1 MRIRSFKFNGQAQV
15 TTQSHSVVGSNAD
28 NAQGFL
34 KALKVW
40 ETVQVLQ
47 ADIQTQAAVAR
58 RLRALPIAKAV
69 GNPVAKVFVAFGA
82 ALEADRANFPN
93 IKYHQ
98 MHMKMLDRQT
108 TYVCS

>member
-1 MRIRSFKFNGQAQV
+1 M
-15 TTQSHSVVGSNAD
+15 
-28 NAQGFL
+28 
-34 KALKVW
+34 
-40 ETVQVLQ
+40 LQ
-47 ADIQTQAAVAR
+47 AGIQTQAAVAR

-98 MHMKMLDRQT
+98 VHI
-108 TYVCS
+108 